1 MCALGLALTFTVT
14 IGHGVSDRAE
24 AAAPTLPP
32 GFTLV
37 DTPTGQAA
45 FMLTEYSWL
54 SDGGLLTSG
63 KDGTVTYVP
72 PGGTPRVIGHVPGV
86 RANGDHGMLGFAPAN
101 DYATTGRV
109 YITYD
114 QGDPNGTGVGMVEEW
129 NASPAASPTTFTRTR
144 TLIDGST
151 MTPAFAQTTI
161 NHGVDEVDG
170 RAGRDVVRQHRRRQP
185 QQR

>member
-1 MCALGLALTFTVT
+1 MCALALALTCAFTVEQGAT
-14 IGHGVSDRAE
+14 NRVD

-45 FMLTEYSWL
+45 FNLTDYSWL
-54 SDGGLLTSG
+54 PDGGLLTGG

-72 PGGTPRVIGHVPGV
+72 PGGAPRVIGHVPGV
-86 RANGDHGMLGFAPAN
+86 RASGDHGMLGFATAN

-109 YITYD
+109 FITYD
-114 QGDPNGTGVGMVEEW
+114 QGDPTGTGVGMVEEW
-129 NASPAASPTTFTRTR
+129 TAAPAASPTGFTKAR

-151 MTPAFAQTTI
+151 MTPTFAQTTI
-161 NHGVDEVDG
+161 NHGVDEVAVAPDG
-170 RAGRDVVRQHRRRQP
+170 
-185 QQR
+185 